1 MRIAR
6 TVSRLEQRRR
16 RGNESLTSSGKN
28 ETRYLV
34 SYTNLAGDGQS
45 SLDLEHAV
53 VQADGHVKLGFVYT
67 DSVRLIHFQLVRGS
81 PHAASAA
88 FASACHT
95 HDPVFFRQIFADD
108 MAIGA
113 RNDDVVPGIHA
124 KMLRLIEACFQR
136 FSAMPSEAFASRS
149 S

>member
-34 SYTNLAGDGQS
+34 SYENLAGNGQS

-53 VQADGHVKLGFVYT
+53 VQAVGYVKLGFVYT

-81 PHAASAA
+81 PHAARTA
-88 FASACHT
+88 FASACHA
-95 HDPVFFRQIFADD
+95 HNAVLFHQIFADY
-108 MAIGA
+108 
-113 RNDDVVPGIHA
+113 
-124 KMLRLIEACFQR
+124 
-136 FSAMPSEAFASRS
+136 
-149 S
+149 